1 MNKVVLEKIQSSGN
15 VKHIKL
21 LINDNDVGVLY
32 LKEEEVD
39 ILFNCLKNGKYESE
53 TILETDL
60 FDSEDDFEEE
70 E

>member
-1 MNKVVLEKIQSSGN
+1 MNKIVLEKIQSSGN

-21 LINDNDVGVLY
+21 LINDNDVGILY

-39 ILFNCLKNGKYESE
+39 ILYNCLKQGKFDSE
-53 TILETDL
+53 TVLETDL

>member
-1 MNKVVLEKIQSSGN
+1 MNKIVLEKIQSSGN

-21 LINDNDVGVLY
+21 LINDNDVGILY
-32 LKEEEVD
+32 LKEDEVE
-39 ILFNCLKNGKYESE
+39 IFYNCLKNGKFESE
-53 TILETDL
+53 TVLETDL

>member
-1 MNKVVLEKIQSSGN
+1 LEKIQSSGN

-21 LINDNDVGVLY
+21 LINDNDVGILY

-39 ILFNCLKNGKYESE
+39 ILYNCLKQGKFDSE

>member
-1 MNKVVLEKIQSSGN
+1 MNKIVLEKIQSSGN

-21 LINDNDVGVLY
+21 LINDNDVGILY

-39 ILFNCLKNGKYESE
+39 IIFNCLKQGKFESE
-53 TILETDL
+53 TVLETDL

>member
-1 MNKVVLEKIQSSGN
+1 MNKIVLEKIQSSGN

-21 LINDNDVGVLY
+21 LINDNDVGIFY

-39 ILFNCLKNGKYESE
+39 ILYNCLKQGKFDSE

>member
-1 MNKVVLEKIQSSGN
+1 MNKIVLEKIQSSGN

-21 LINDNDVGVLY
+21 LINDNDVGILY

-39 ILFNCLKNGKYESE
+39 ILYNCLKQGKFDSE